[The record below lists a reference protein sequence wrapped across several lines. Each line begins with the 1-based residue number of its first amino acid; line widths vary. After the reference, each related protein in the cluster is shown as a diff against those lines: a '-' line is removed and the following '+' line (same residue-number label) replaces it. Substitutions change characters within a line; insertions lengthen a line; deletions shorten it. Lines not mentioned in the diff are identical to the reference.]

1 MTTLGYS
8 LSSEEF
14 DAPTLVALAERA
26 ERAGFSFAGIS
37 DHFHPWVDAQ
47 GESPFV
53 WGVLGATILGL
64 IFSVLYLLTG
74 SIWVVIVVHAFVD
87 LRSLVLL
94 PLVVQNVWRK
104 TGDAAQ

>member
-14 DAPTLVALAERA
+14 DAPTLVAQAERA
-26 ERAGFSFAGIS
+26 EQAGFYFAGIS

-53 WGVLGATILGL
+53 WGTLGAIAARALSSRIL
-64 IFSVLYLLTG
+64 SAKG
-74 SIWVVIVVHAFVD
+74 SLKMAPPSMD
-87 LRSLVLL
+87 
-94 PLVVQNVWRK
+94 
-104 TGDAAQ
+104 